1 MPSSSVACALSR
13 AGFNASRSDTAL
25 SYAAFASDTAA
36 FGSSVPSACA
46 AGATTQA
53 VNVATAASAAT
64 HFPLV
69 ISTPFT
75 PVRGGPGTVRFLHCR
90 RRGHASRRGHA
101 THSAGMTDSK
111 EPSETGTT
119 ASETDDAKKKPYV
132 PIADRPLLGVPE
144 AEALTGVPAKII
156 RAQVR
161 NGLLKARMAGSTTM
175 RIRRADLDAWLDA
188 LPVWHA

>member
-1 MPSSSVACALSR
+1 M
-13 AGFNASRSDTAL
+13 
-25 SYAAFASDTAA
+25 
-36 FGSSVPSACA
+36 
-46 AGATTQA
+46 
-53 VNVATAASAAT
+53 
-64 HFPLV
+64 
-69 ISTPFT
+69 
-75 PVRGGPGTVRFLHCR
+75 
-90 RRGHASRRGHA
+90 
-101 THSAGMTDSK
+101 GMTDSK

>member
-1 MPSSSVACALSR
+1 MWLCVAR
-13 AGFNASRSDTAL
+13 GRI
-25 SYAAFASDTAA
+25 
-36 FGSSVPSACA
+36 
-46 AGATTQA
+46 A
-53 VNVATAASAAT
+53 V
-64 HFPLV
+64 
-69 ISTPFT
+69 
-75 PVRGGPGTVRFLHCR
+75 
-90 RRGHASRRGHA
+90 
-101 THSAGMTDSK
+101 GMTYSK
-111 EPSETGTT
+111 KPIADPETDPEP
-119 ASETDDAKKKPYV
+119 DDAKKKPYV

>member
-1 MPSSSVACALSR
+1 MNA
-13 AGFNASRSDTAL
+13 ASRHASTA
-25 SYAAFASDTAA
+25 AAFPMNRDCN
-36 FGSSVPSACA
+36 VPMPMAM
-46 AGATTQA
+46 
-53 VNVATAASAAT
+53 
-64 HFPLV
+64 
-69 ISTPFT
+69 
-75 PVRGGPGTVRFLHCR
+75 R
-90 RRGHASRRGHA
+90 RARRIA
-101 THSAGMTDSK
+101 MGMTDSK

-188 LPVWHA
+188 LPAWHA